1 MEKTGF
7 AQKNGRLFRL
17 ALLVC
22 LSCALFTAKAQT
34 ARITLNLQNATLE
47 QAMDKIKAQTR
58 YLFINRNVEDL
69 ESRKVSINVSNELIT
84 KVLDQLFTPFDIG
97 YNIDGRSIFIYKQ
110 QVAAA
115 RPVPVSGRVTDASGQ
130 PIIGASVIVRGTT
143 LGVSTD
149 AEGRFSLEVPA
160 PAASQT
166 LEVSYL
172 GYETAS
178 IPVGSRTSFAVT
190 LRESAS
196 EIESVVVTA
205 LGIKREEKALSYNVQ
220 QVGAEEI
227 TTVKDANFMNS
238 LAGKVAG
245 VTINAS
251 SSGVGGAT
259 KVVLRGNKSIS
270 QSSNALYVIDGIPM
284 YNFGGGGGT
293 EFDSKGATESIADLN
308 PEDIESISVLTG
320 AAAAALYGSNAANG
334 AVMITTKK
342 GQAGALKVT
351 LSSNTEFLNSF
362 VLPEF
367 QNRYGTGLNGSA
379 SGSSVYSW
387 GAKLT
392 PAARTGYTP
401 EDFLETGH
409 VYTNA
414 LTVSGG
420 TDKNQTYFSAA
431 AVNSDGIIPN
441 NEYDRYNFT
450 FRNTSYFLKDKL
462 RLDAS
467 ASYIYQQDQ
476 NMTNQGV
483 YSNPLVPAYLFPRGT
498 DFDAYRI
505 FERYNPASK
514 LMEQFWSSDL
524 EGGDLRMQNP
534 YWIAYRNL
542 RNTDKKRYLLS
553 FSASYDI
560 LPWLNVAGRV
570 RIDNANSLYTQK
582 LYASS
587 NTTITDGGKN
597 GHYTEQREYD
607 TQTYADVMVNI
618 NKTFG
623 DDWSLQANV
632 GASINNVK
640 TDLLSYRGPIQ
651 ENGLPNVFNVFDL
664 DDSKK
669 RAEKS
674 GWQEQTQSIF
684 ASVEVGWKQMLYL
697 TVTGRNDWASQLA
710 ESPESSF
717 FYPSV
722 GLSWVPTSL
731 WDMGNALTYLK
742 LRGSIASVGMP
753 FPRHL
758 TIPTYEYDA
767 TNKVWTAKTHYPI
780 GDLYPERTRT
790 YELGLDARLW
800 RHLSLSASWYWAD
813 TYNQTFDPQ
822 ISVSSGYST
831 IYLQTGHVR
840 NTGVELSAG
849 YDNTWRDFRWATNF
863 TFSWNKNEIVELVH
877 NYKHPE
883 TGEIISK
890 ERLEIKGLGKAKYI
904 LKPGGTLG
912 DLYTNSDLVYNKEG
926 FIEVDKSGNVAVKDD
941 YMEDI
946 YLGSVFPKY
955 NLAWRN
961 DFSWRGLNLGVLFTA
976 RIGGICY
983 SATQANMDLY
993 GVSEASAAARDVGG
1007 VLINGRQTI
1016 DAQKWYQ
1023 AIGAQSGL
1031 PQYYTYSATNFRL
1044 QELSLGYTLPAK
1056 WFRDKMRM
1064 TVSFVGRNLWM
1075 IYCKAPF
1082 DPEAVASTGL
1092 NYQGID
1098 YFMMPSLRSLGFNV
1112 KFQF

>member
-1 MEKTGF
+1 MNKKII
-7 AQKNGRLFRL
+7 QQIRLSILLFVP
-17 ALLVC
+17 ALLFP
-22 LSCALFTAKAQT
+22 LSALRAQNVRVTIRENGAKM
-34 ARITLNLQNATLE
+34 E
-47 QAMDKIKAQTR
+47 QVISAIERQTR
-58 YLFINRNVEDL
+58 YLFGIDDEVNTDL
-69 ESRKVSINVSNELIT
+69 PVTVHAENEPLK
-84 KVLDQLFTPFDIG
+84 KVLDEMFRGTDIVYTVEG
-97 YNIDGRSIFIYKQ
+97 TNILLTRRP
-110 QVAAA
+110 AAPQSRA
-115 RPVPVSGRVTDASGQ
+115 VSVTGRVTDASGQ
-130 PIIGASVIVRGTT
+130 PIVGASVIVRGTT
-143 LGVSTD
+143 VGVSTD
-149 AEGRFSLEVPA
+149 TEGRFALEVPS

-172 GYETAS
+172 GYETAAV
-178 IPVGSRTSFAVT
+178 PVGSRTSFEVT
-190 LRESAS
+190 LQESSS
-196 EIESVVVTA
+196 EIEQVVVTA
-205 LGIKREEKALSYNVQ
+205 LGIKRQEKALSYNVQ
-220 QVGAEEI
+220 QVAASDI
-227 TTVKDANFMNS
+227 TLVKDANFMNS
-238 LAGKVAG
+238 LSGKVAG

-293 EFDSKGATESIADLN
+293 EFDSRGATEAIADIN

-320 AAAAALYGSNAANG
+320 AAAAALYGSEAANG

-342 GQAGALKVT
+342 GEAGALKVT
-351 LSSNTEFLNSF
+351 LTSNTEFLNPF

-367 QNRYGTGLNGSA
+367 QNRYGTGLNGVR
-379 SGSSVYSW
+379 SGSNIYSW
-387 GAKLT
+387 GERLA
-392 PAARTGYTP
+392 PSARYGYTP
-401 EDFLETGH
+401 NDFFETGH

-414 LTVSGG
+414 FTLSGG
-420 TDKNQTYFSAA
+420 TDRNQTYFSAA

-450 FRNTSYFLKDKL
+450 FRNTSYFLKDRL
-462 RLDAS
+462 RIDAS

-483 YSNPLVPAYLFPRGT
+483 YSNPLVSAYLFPRGEN
-498 DFDAYRI
+498 FDLYRR
-505 FERYNPASK
+505 FERYNEGTK
-514 LMEQFWSSDL
+514 LMEQFWSSDM

-542 RNTDKKRYLLS
+542 RNTDKKRYMLS
-553 FSASYDI
+553 LSASYDI
-560 LPWLNVAGRV
+560 LPWLNVTGRV
-570 RIDNANSLYTQK
+570 RIDNMNSLYTQK

-587 NTTITDGGKN
+587 NTTITDGGRN
-597 GHYTEQREYD
+597 GHYTEARTYD
-607 TQTYADVMVNI
+607 SQTYADVMANI

-623 DDWSLQANV
+623 DDWSLQANI

-640 TDLLSYRGPIQ
+640 SDELSYRGPIQ

-664 DDSKK
+664 DDTKK
-669 RAEKS
+669 RAEKT
-674 GWQEQTQSIF
+674 GWHDQTQSLF

-697 TVTGRNDWASQLA
+697 TVTGRNDWASQIA
-710 ESPESSF
+710 GSSSSSF

-731 WDMGNALTYLK
+731 WDLGGALSYLK

-753 FPRHL
+753 FPRYL
-758 TIPTYEYDA
+758 TVPTYEYDA
-767 TNKVWTAKTHYPI
+767 TNRVWKDKTHYPI
-780 GDLYPERTRT
+780 GDLKPERTTT
-790 YELGLDARLW
+790 YEVGIDARLW
-800 RHLSLSASWYWAD
+800 RHLSLSASWYQAD
-813 TYNQTFDPQ
+813 TKNQTFDP
-822 ISVSSGYST
+822 SLPPSSSYTT

-840 NTGVELSAG
+840 NTGVELSVG
-849 YDNTWRDFRWATNF
+849 YDNRWGSFRWATNF
-863 TFSWNKNEIVELVH
+863 TYAWNRNEIIELAANAV
-877 NYKHPE
+877 NPV
-883 TGEIISK
+883 TGEPLNLNK
-890 ERLEIKGLGKAKYI
+890 LDIKGLGKAKYI
-904 LKPGGTLG
+904 LKEGGTLG
-912 DLYTNSDLVYNKEG
+912 DLYTTSDLRFNDNGYV
-926 FIEVDKSGNVAVKDD
+926 EVDKSGNLLLTDEGD
-941 YMEDI
+941 DI
-946 YLGSVFPKY
+946 YLGSVFPDH

-961 DFSWRGLNLGVLFTA
+961 DFSWKGVNLGLLFTA

-983 SATQANMDLY
+983 SATQANLDLY
-993 GVSEASAAARDVGG
+993 GVSEASAAARDAGG
-1007 VLINGRQTI
+1007 VLINGREMV

-1023 AIGAQSGL
+1023 AIGSQSGL

-1056 WFRDKMRM
+1056 WFRDRMRM

-1098 YFMMPSLRSLGFNV
+1098 YFMMPSLRSLGFSV

>member
-1 MEKTGF
+1 MNKKII
-7 AQKNGRLFRL
+7 QQIRLSILLFVP
-17 ALLVC
+17 ALLFP
-22 LSCALFTAKAQT
+22 LSALRAQNVRVT
-34 ARITLNLQNATLE
+34 IRENGSKME
-47 QAMDKIKAQTR
+47 QVISAIERQTR
-58 YLFINRNVEDL
+58 YLFGIGDEVNTDL
-69 ESRKVSINVSNELIT
+69 PVTVHAENEPLK
-84 KVLDQLFTPFDIG
+84 KVLDEMFRGTDIVYTVEG
-97 YNIDGRSIFIYKQ
+97 TNILLTRRP
-110 QVAAA
+110 AAPQSRA
-115 RPVPVSGRVTDASGQ
+115 VSVTGRVTDASGQ
-130 PIIGASVIVRGTT
+130 PIVGASVIVRGTT
-143 LGVSTD
+143 VGVSTD
-149 AEGRFSLEVPA
+149 TEGRFVLEVPS

-172 GYETAS
+172 GYETATV
-178 IPVGSRTSFAVT
+178 PVGSRTSFEVT
-190 LRESAS
+190 LQESSS
-196 EIESVVVTA
+196 EIEQVVVTA
-205 LGIKREEKALSYNVQ
+205 LGIKRQEKALSYNVQ
-220 QVGAEEI
+220 QVAASDI
-227 TTVKDANFMNS
+227 TLVKDANFMNS
-238 LAGKVAG
+238 LSGKVAG

-293 EFDSKGATESIADLN
+293 EFDSRGATEAIADIN

-320 AAAAALYGSNAANG
+320 AAAAALYGSEAANG

-342 GQAGALKVT
+342 GEAGALKVT
-351 LSSNTEFLNSF
+351 LTSNTEFLNPF

-367 QNRYGTGLNGSA
+367 QNRYGTGLNGVR
-379 SGSSVYSW
+379 SGSNIYSW
-387 GAKLT
+387 GERLA
-392 PAARTGYTP
+392 PSARYGYTP
-401 EDFLETGH
+401 NDFFETGH

-414 LTVSGG
+414 FTLSGG
-420 TDKNQTYFSAA
+420 TDRNQTYFSAA

-483 YSNPLVPAYLFPRGT
+483 YSNPLVSAYLFPRGEN
-498 DFDAYRI
+498 FDLYRR
-505 FERYNPASK
+505 FERYNEGTK
-514 LMEQFWSSDL
+514 LMEQFWSSDM

-542 RNTDKKRYLLS
+542 RNTDKKRYMLS
-553 FSASYDI
+553 LSASYDI
-560 LPWLNVAGRV
+560 LPWLNVTGRV
-570 RIDNANSLYTQK
+570 RIDNMNSLYTQK

-587 NTTITDGGKN
+587 NTTITDGGRN
-597 GHYTEQREYD
+597 GHYTEARTYD
-607 TQTYADVMVNI
+607 SQTYADVMANI

-623 DDWSLQANV
+623 DDWSLQANL

-640 TDLLSYRGPIQ
+640 SDELSYRGPIQ

-664 DDSKK
+664 DDTKK
-669 RAEKS
+669 RAEKT
-674 GWQEQTQSIF
+674 GWHDQTQSLF

-697 TVTGRNDWASQLA
+697 TVTGRNDWASQIA
-710 ESPESSF
+710 GSSSSSF

-731 WDMGNALTYLK
+731 WDLGGALSYLK

-753 FPRHL
+753 FPRYL
-758 TIPTYEYDA
+758 TVPTYEYDA
-767 TNKVWTAKTHYPI
+767 TNRVWKDKTHYPI
-780 GDLYPERTRT
+780 GDLKPERTTT
-790 YELGLDARLW
+790 YEVGIDARLW
-800 RHLSLSASWYWAD
+800 RHLSLSASWYRAD
-813 TYNQTFDPQ
+813 TKNQTFDP
-822 ISVSSGYST
+822 SLPPSSSYTT

-840 NTGVELSAG
+840 NTGVELSVG
-849 YDNTWRDFRWATNF
+849 YDNRWGSFRWATNF
-863 TFSWNKNEIVELVH
+863 TYVWNRNEIIELAANAV
-877 NYKHPE
+877 NPV
-883 TGEIISK
+883 TGEPLN
-890 ERLEIKGLGKAKYI
+890 LEKLDIKGLGKAKYI
-904 LKPGGTLG
+904 LKEGGTLG
-912 DLYTNSDLVYNKEG
+912 DLYTTSDLRFNDNGYV
-926 FIEVDKSGNVAVKDD
+926 EVDKSGNLLLTDEGD
-941 YMEDI
+941 DI
-946 YLGSVFPKY
+946 YLGSVFPDH

-961 DFSWRGLNLGVLFTA
+961 DFSWKGVNLGLLFTA

-983 SATQANMDLY
+983 SATQANLDLY
-993 GVSEASAAARDVGG
+993 GVSEASAAARDAGG
-1007 VLINGRQTI
+1007 VLINGREMV

-1023 AIGAQSGL
+1023 AIGSQSGL

-1098 YFMMPSLRSLGFNV
+1098 YFMMPSLRSLGFSV

>member
-1 MEKTGF
+1 MNKKII
-7 AQKNGRLFRL
+7 QQIRLSILLFVP
-17 ALLVC
+17 ALLFP
-22 LSCALFTAKAQT
+22 LSAVHA
-34 ARITLNLQNATLE
+34 QNARVTIRGNKVKME
-47 QAMDKIKAQTR
+47 QVISAIERQTR
-58 YLFINRNVEDL
+58 YLFGIDDDVNTGLLVTVHVE
-69 ESRKVSINVSNELIT
+69 NEPL
-84 KVLDQLFTPFDIG
+84 KKALDEMVRGTDISYTVEGTNILLFRRANTSQE
-97 YNIDGRSIFIYKQ
+97 RSVK
-110 QVAAA
+110 
-115 RPVPVSGRVTDASGQ
+115 VSGRVVDASGV

-178 IPVGSRTSFAVT
+178 IPVDSRTTFTVT
-190 LRESAS
+190 LQESTS
-196 EIESVVVTA
+196 EIEQVVVTA
-205 LGIKREEKALSYNVQ
+205 LGIKRQEKALSYNVQ
-220 QVGAEEI
+220 QVAASDI
-227 TTVKDANFMNS
+227 TLVKDANFMNS
-238 LAGKVAG
+238 LSGKVAG

-293 EFDSKGATESIADLN
+293 EFDSRGATESIADIN

-320 AAAAALYGSNAANG
+320 AAAAALYGSEAANG

-342 GQAGALKVT
+342 GEAGALKVT
-351 LSSNTEFLNSF
+351 LTSNTEFLNPF

-367 QNRYGTGLNGSA
+367 QNRYGTGLNGVR
-379 SGSSVYSW
+379 SGSNIYSW
-387 GAKLT
+387 GERLA
-392 PAARTGYTP
+392 PSARYGYTP
-401 EDFLETGH
+401 NDFFETGH

-414 LTVSGG
+414 FTLSGG
-420 TDKNQTYFSAA
+420 TDRNQTYFSAA

-450 FRNTSYFLKDKL
+450 FRNTSYFLKDRL
-462 RLDAS
+462 RIDAS

-483 YSNPLVPAYLFPRGT
+483 YSNPLVSAYLFPRGEN
-498 DFDAYRI
+498 FDLYRR
-505 FERYNPASK
+505 FERYNEGTK
-514 LMEQFWSSDL
+514 LMEQFWSSDM

-542 RNTDKKRYLLS
+542 RNTDKKRYMLS
-553 FSASYDI
+553 LSASYDI
-560 LPWLNVAGRV
+560 LPWLNVTGRV
-570 RIDNANSLYTQK
+570 RIDNMNSLYTQK

-587 NTTITDGGKN
+587 NTTITDGGRN
-597 GHYTEQREYD
+597 GHYTEARTYD
-607 TQTYADVMVNI
+607 SQTYADVMANI

-623 DDWSLQANV
+623 NDWSLQANI

-640 TDLLSYRGPIQ
+640 SDELSYRGPIQ

-664 DDSKK
+664 DDTKK
-669 RAEKS
+669 RAEKT
-674 GWQEQTQSIF
+674 GWHDQTQSLF

-697 TVTGRNDWASQLA
+697 TVTGRNDWASQIA
-710 ESPESSF
+710 GSSSSSF

-731 WDMGNALTYLK
+731 WDLGGALSYLK

-753 FPRHL
+753 FPRYL
-758 TIPTYEYDA
+758 TVPTYEYDA
-767 TNKVWTAKTHYPI
+767 TNRVWKDKTHYPI
-780 GDLYPERTRT
+780 GDLKPERTTT
-790 YELGLDARLW
+790 YEVGIDARLW
-800 RHLSLSASWYWAD
+800 RHLSLSASWYQAD
-813 TYNQTFDPQ
+813 TKNQTFDP
-822 ISVSSGYST
+822 SLPPSSSYTT

-840 NTGVELSAG
+840 NTGVELSVG
-849 YDNTWRDFRWATNF
+849 YDNRWGSFRWATNF
-863 TFSWNKNEIVELVH
+863 TYAWNRNEIIELAANAV
-877 NYKHPE
+877 NPI
-883 TGEIISK
+883 TGEPLN
-890 ERLEIKGLGKAKYI
+890 LEKLDIKGLGKAKYI
-904 LKPGGTLG
+904 LKEGGTLG
-912 DLYTNSDLVYNKEG
+912 DLYTTSDLRFNDNGYV
-926 FIEVDKSGNVAVKDD
+926 EVDKSGNLLLTDEGD
-941 YMEDI
+941 DI
-946 YLGSVFPKY
+946 YLGSVFPDH

-961 DFSWRGLNLGVLFTA
+961 DFSWKGVNLGLLFTA

-983 SATQANMDLY
+983 SATQANLDLY
-993 GVSEASAAARDVGG
+993 GVSEASAAARDAGG
-1007 VLINGRQTI
+1007 VLINGREMV

-1023 AIGAQSGL
+1023 AIGSQSGL

-1098 YFMMPSLRSLGFNV
+1098 YFMMPSLRSLGFSV

>member
-1 MEKTGF
+1 MNKKII
-7 AQKNGRLFRL
+7 QQIRLSILLFVP
-17 ALLVC
+17 ALLFP
-22 LSCALFTAKAQT
+22 LSALRAQNVRVT
-34 ARITLNLQNATLE
+34 IRENGSKME
-47 QAMDKIKAQTR
+47 QVISAIERQTR
-58 YLFINRNVEDL
+58 YLFGIGDEVNTDL
-69 ESRKVSINVSNELIT
+69 PVTVHAENEPLK
-84 KVLDQLFTPFDIG
+84 KVLDEMFRGTDIVYTVEG
-97 YNIDGRSIFIYKQ
+97 TNILLTRRP
-110 QVAAA
+110 AAPQSRA
-115 RPVPVSGRVTDASGQ
+115 VSVTGRVTDASGQ
-130 PIIGASVIVRGTT
+130 PIVGASVIVRGTT
-143 LGVSTD
+143 VGVSTD
-149 AEGRFSLEVPA
+149 TEGRFALEVPS

-172 GYETAS
+172 GYETAAV
-178 IPVGSRTSFAVT
+178 PVGSRTSFEVT
-190 LRESAS
+190 LQESSS
-196 EIESVVVTA
+196 EIEQVVVTA
-205 LGIKREEKALSYNVQ
+205 LGIKRQEKALSYNVQ
-220 QVGAEEI
+220 QVAASDI
-227 TTVKDANFMNS
+227 TLVKDANFMNS
-238 LAGKVAG
+238 LSGKVAG

-293 EFDSKGATESIADLN
+293 EFDSRGATEAIADIN

-320 AAAAALYGSNAANG
+320 AAAAALYGSEAANG

-342 GQAGALKVT
+342 GEAGALKVT
-351 LSSNTEFLNSF
+351 LTSNTEFLNPF

-367 QNRYGTGLNGSA
+367 QNRYGTGLNGVR
-379 SGSSVYSW
+379 SGSNIYSW
-387 GAKLT
+387 GGRLT
-392 PAARTGYTP
+392 PSARYGYTP
-401 EDFLETGH
+401 NDFFETGH

-414 LTVSGG
+414 FTLSGG
-420 TDKNQTYFSAA
+420 TDRNQTYFSAA

-450 FRNTSYFLKDKL
+450 FRNTSFFLKDKL
-462 RLDAS
+462 RIDAS

-483 YSNPLVPAYLFPRGT
+483 YSNPLVSAYLFPRGEN
-498 DFDAYRI
+498 FDLYRR
-505 FERYNPASK
+505 FERYNEGTK
-514 LMEQFWSSDL
+514 LMEQFWSSDM

-542 RNTDKKRYLLS
+542 RNTDKKRYMLS
-553 FSASYDI
+553 LSASYDI
-560 LPWLNVAGRV
+560 LPWLNVTGRV
-570 RIDNANSLYTQK
+570 RIDNMNSLYTQK

-587 NTTITDGGKN
+587 NTTITDGGRN
-597 GHYTEQREYD
+597 GHYTEARTYD
-607 TQTYADVMVNI
+607 SQTYADVMANI

-623 DDWSLQANV
+623 DDWSLQANI

-640 TDLLSYRGPIQ
+640 SDELSYRGPIQ

-664 DDSKK
+664 DDTKK
-669 RAEKS
+669 RAEKT
-674 GWQEQTQSIF
+674 GWHDQTQSLF

-697 TVTGRNDWASQLA
+697 TVTGRNDWASQIA
-710 ESPESSF
+710 GSSSSSF

-731 WDMGNALTYLK
+731 WDLGGALSYLK

-753 FPRHL
+753 FPRYL
-758 TIPTYEYDA
+758 TVPTYEYDA
-767 TNKVWTAKTHYPI
+767 TNRVWKDKTHYPI
-780 GDLYPERTRT
+780 GDLKPERTTT
-790 YELGLDARLW
+790 YEVGIDARLW
-800 RHLSLSASWYWAD
+800 RHLSLSASWYQAD
-813 TYNQTFDPQ
+813 TKNQTFDP
-822 ISVSSGYST
+822 SLPPSSSYTT

-840 NTGVELSAG
+840 NTGVELSVG
-849 YDNTWRDFRWATNF
+849 YDNRWGSFRWATNF
-863 TFSWNKNEIVELVH
+863 TYAWNRNEIIELAANAV
-877 NYKHPE
+877 NPI
-883 TGEIISK
+883 TGEPLN
-890 ERLEIKGLGKAKYI
+890 LEKLDIKGLGKAKYI
-904 LKPGGTLG
+904 LKEGGTLG
-912 DLYTNSDLVYNKEG
+912 DLYTTSDLRFNDNGYV
-926 FIEVDKSGNVAVKDD
+926 EVDKSGNLLLTDEGD
-941 YMEDI
+941 DI
-946 YLGSVFPKY
+946 YLGSVFPDH

-961 DFSWRGLNLGVLFTA
+961 DFSWKGVNLGLLFTA

-983 SATQANMDLY
+983 SATQANLDLY
-993 GVSEASAAARDVGG
+993 GVSEASAAARDAGG
-1007 VLINGRQTI
+1007 VLINGREMV

-1023 AIGAQSGL
+1023 AIGSQSGL

-1098 YFMMPSLRSLGFNV
+1098 YFMMPSLRSLGFSV

>member
-22 LSCALFTAKAQT
+22 LSCVLFTAKAQT
-34 ARITLNLQNATLE
+34 ARITLNLQNVTLE

-58 YLFINRNVEDL
+58 YLFINRDVEDL

-84 KVLDQLFTPFDIG
+84 KVLDQLFSPFDIG
-97 YNIDGRSIFIYKQ
+97 FDIDGRSIFIYKQ
-110 QVAAA
+110 QAAA
-115 RPVPVSGRVTDASGQ
+115 VRPAPVTGRVTDAKGQ

-149 AEGRFSLEVPA
+149 AEGRFTLEVPA
-160 PAASQT
+160 PASSQT

-172 GYETAS
+172 GYETAAV
-178 IPVGSRTSFAVT
+178 PVGTRTSFTVT
-190 LRESAS
+190 LRESTS

-238 LAGKVAG
+238 LSGKVAG

-351 LSSNTEFLNSF
+351 LSSNTEFLNPF

-367 QNRYGTGLNGSA
+367 QNRYGTGLNGSSA
-379 SGSSVYSW
+379 GSAVYSW
-387 GAKLT
+387 GQRLT
-392 PAARTGYTP
+392 PAAQTGYTP
-401 EDFLETGH
+401 NDFFETGH

-414 LTVSGG
+414 FTLSGG
-420 TDKNQTYFSAA
+420 TDRNQTYFSAA

-441 NEYDRYNFT
+441 NTYDRYNFT

-483 YSNPLVPAYLFPRGT
+483 YSNPLVPVYLFPRGT

-542 RNTDKKRYLLS
+542 RNADKKRYLLS

-623 DDWSLQANV
+623 DDWSLQANI

-674 GWQEQTQSIF
+674 GWQEQTQSLF

-710 ESPESSF
+710 ESPEF
-717 FYPSV
+717 
-722 GLSWVPTSL
+722 
-731 WDMGNALTYLK
+731 
-742 LRGSIASVGMP
+742 
-753 FPRHL
+753 
-758 TIPTYEYDA
+758 
-767 TNKVWTAKTHYPI
+767 
-780 GDLYPERTRT
+780 
-790 YELGLDARLW
+790 
-800 RHLSLSASWYWAD
+800 
-813 TYNQTFDPQ
+813 
-822 ISVSSGYST
+822 
-831 IYLQTGHVR
+831 
-840 NTGVELSAG
+840 
-849 YDNTWRDFRWATNF
+849 
-863 TFSWNKNEIVELVH
+863 
-877 NYKHPE
+877 
-883 TGEIISK
+883 
-890 ERLEIKGLGKAKYI
+890 
-904 LKPGGTLG
+904 
-912 DLYTNSDLVYNKEG
+912 
-926 FIEVDKSGNVAVKDD
+926 
-941 YMEDI
+941 
-946 YLGSVFPKY
+946 
-955 NLAWRN
+955 
-961 DFSWRGLNLGVLFTA
+961 
-976 RIGGICY
+976 
-983 SATQANMDLY
+983 
-993 GVSEASAAARDVGG
+993 
-1007 VLINGRQTI
+1007 
-1016 DAQKWYQ
+1016 
-1023 AIGAQSGL
+1023 
-1031 PQYYTYSATNFRL
+1031 
-1044 QELSLGYTLPAK
+1044 
-1056 WFRDKMRM
+1056 
-1064 TVSFVGRNLWM
+1064 
-1075 IYCKAPF
+1075 
-1082 DPEAVASTGL
+1082 
-1092 NYQGID
+1092 
-1098 YFMMPSLRSLGFNV
+1098 
-1112 KFQF
+1112 